1 MICDDEQLIIDA
13 FVDWQGEYCDNF
25 IVGWQ
30 LMDVAFYFSLLEL
43 HQLLD
48 QLVLVDRNDA
58 IHLVTQYAKVVD
70 WNDRLAFICAISLNG
85 EAVKQVSLL
94 VDF

>member
-1 MICDDEQLIIDA
+1 MICNDHQLIINA
-13 FVDWQGEYCDNF
+13 FVDWQGEYFNNF

-48 QLVLVDRNDA
+48 QLVLVDRDYA
-58 IHLVTQYAKVVD
+58 IHLVTQYAKVVY
-70 WNDRLAFICAISLNG
+70 WNDRLALICAISLNG